1 MKKSILLIFML
12 LGFISVSFGQALLV
26 DDFNY
31 ANGSGLIGQGGWT
44 ISGTSVVNPVTVV
57 DNLASGL
64 SYTGY
69 AGSQVGLS
77 VPIANTGQD
86 VYTSYT
92 PQTSGSVY
100 LSFLANFSDV
110 KATGDYFIAFSSS
123 TAQTNYVG
131 RLHVKSTTGGYFVG
145 VKKSNETNATYG
157 TTVLSLNVTYLFVMK
172 YTFNSGTTT
181 DDILNIFVFADP
193 VLPSSE
199 PLTPEIANY
208 NDAAKTD
215 ATDMGNVTLRQG
227 SATVAPTLVIDG
239 IRVATTWSNSPL
251 PVELTSFTA
260 KTTKAGVMLN
270 WTTATEVNNF
280 GFDVESKLASAKE
293 WKKVGFVEG
302 HGNSNSPKEY
312 SFFDNSGA
320 TSYRLKQVDFNGN
333 FEYSDVVTVSSV
345 ITKTELYQNSP
356 NPFNPSTKISFSLAE
371 TGKVN
376 VSVYNVIGQKVADL
390 VNQTMESGV
399 HNVDFNASNL
409 PSGLYIYRL
418 ETPNYSKTMKMMLL
432 K

>member
-12 LGFISVSFGQALLV
+12 LGSLNAQTIA
-26 DDFNY
+26 
-31 ANGSGLIGQGGWT
+31 
-44 ISGTSVVNPVTVV
+44 ISGYLDGGLTGGLPKALELYAIENIADLSVYTLELYSNGGTTASSATLPAVAISAGHYYYLVYTGSVDELALCFGSSGDFANVSVMTQVNSNGDDVLRLVLTATPTTVV
-57 DNLASGL
+57 DVLGELGVDGTGTAWEYLDTYVISKNTRTPSG
-64 SYTGY
+64 
-69 AGSQVGLS
+69 
-77 VPIANTGQD
+77 
-86 VYTSYT
+86 
-92 PQTSGSVY
+92 
-100 LSFLANFSDV
+100 
-110 KATGDYFIAFSSS
+110 
-123 TAQTNYVG
+123 
-131 RLHVKSTTGGYFVG
+131 
-145 VKKSNETNATYG
+145 
-157 TTVLSLNVTYLFVMK
+157 
-172 YTFNSGTTT
+172 TFNAADWNFAAINST
-181 DDILNIFVFADP
+181 DGK
-193 VLPSSE
+193 
-199 PLTPEIANY
+199 
-208 NDAAKTD
+208 DAAWHGT
-215 ATDMGNVTLRQG
+215 NVPFGT
-227 SATVAPTLVIDG
+227 AV
-239 IRVATTWSNSPL
+239 PL

-260 KTTKAGVMLN
+260 KQTKAGVMLN

-280 GFDVESKLASAKE
+280 GFDIEALRATSKKWE
-293 WKKVGFVEG
+293 KVGFVEG

-333 FEYSDVVTVSSV
+333 YEYSDVVTVSSV

-418 ETPNYSKTMKMMLL
+418 ETPNYSKTMKMMLI